1 MLDHLSADKVQVQEF
16 RGKKEKWEKETIEK
30 RLGPVSYLVKI
41 QGKSKQI
48 NVDHI
53 LAHQTKGTK
62 NKQPEASDTSVNPS
76 ETPNIR
82 THAHRYPTCNKHFVI

>member
-1 MLDHLSADKVQVQEF
+1 MSMLDHLSPDKVQVQHF
-16 RGKKEKWEKETIEK
+16 SGMKEKWEKGTIEK
-30 RLGPVSYLVKI
+30 RLGPVTYLLKI

-76 ETPNIR
+76 ETQNTRNSCAQVP
-82 THAHRYPTCNKHFVI
+82 HMQ